1 MQRYFSRLTV
11 ILISVFLLNTASL
24 GADLSTSHFVFL
36 QDGIGELQKSEK
48 QVAFDVW
55 NEWAAQD
62 GNYQLSTTWVPNM
75 QDLLKIIKNKKVDY
89 ALLDGSNFIK
99 YYPQLKPSLKG
110 ETWVVQR
117 TDKPFEEYVLLTSK
131 ESKATELN
139 QLKGATLS
147 LHSKFR
153 LLKMYLEYIVKKSTH
168 TSAENY
174 FKLIREAKTESQ
186 SILDVF
192 FGYSDACLVAKHVLE
207 DAIELN
213 PAIRK
218 KIKIIHHSGEIFIP
232 VIYVAF
238 NNASD
243 ITRTRFSEA
252 VDKLH
257 NTVRGQQILDLFGV
271 HAINKI
277 EQKKLYPMLKINAQL
292 QQPDFK

>member
-1 MQRYFSRLTV
+1 MQRYFSRVTV
-11 ILISVFLLNTASL
+11 ILFSIFLQISASL
-24 GADLSTSHFVFL
+24 KADISTSYFVFL

-55 NEWAAQD
+55 NEWTAQD
-62 GNYQLSTTWVPNM
+62 GNYQLSTTWVTTM

-99 YYPQLKPSLKG
+99 YFPQLKPNLKG

-117 TDKPFEEYVLLTSK
+117 TEKQFEEYVLLTSK
-131 ESKATELN
+131 ESKATELK
-139 QLKGATLS
+139 QLKGTTLS
-147 LHSKFR
+147 LHSELR
-153 LLKMYLEYIVKKSTH
+153 LLKMYLDYIVKKSTH
-168 TSAENY
+168 TSAENH
-174 FKLIREAKTESQ
+174 FKIIREAKTESQ

-192 FGYSDACLVAKHVLE
+192 FGYSEACLVAKHVLE

-213 PAIRK
+213 PAIRN

-232 VIYVAF
+232 VIYIAF

-243 ITRTRFSEA
+243 ITLTRFAEA

-257 NTVRGQQILDLFGV
+257 NTVRGQQMLDLFGV
-271 HAINKI
+271 HAIKKI
-277 EQKKLYPMLKINAQL
+277 EQKELYPMLKINAQL
-292 QQPDFK
+292 HQQEF